1 MSTSQIFKPTPVF
14 TAPVFT
20 TPVFT
25 TPVFTNIVIDS
36 RNMVQVSNYAEFMM
50 EGLENPSIW
59 GYGFRRLKV
68 KISEDNKTHCPY
80 SFTGFSYKEQSGG
93 IFLGMRMNID
103 QNSPVR
109 FIKWDGHSD
118 IMESLGKLMNGLLIV
133 FVNANKN
140 LN

>member
-1 MSTSQIFKPTPVF
+1 MSTSQIFKT
-14 TAPVFT
+14 TPVFT

-36 RNMVQVSNYAEFMM
+36 RNMVQVSNYSKFMM

-59 GYGFRRLKV
+59 GYGFRRIKV

-80 SFTGFSYKEQSGG
+80 SFTSFGYRGQSGNT
-93 IFLGMRMNID
+93 FLGMRMNVVH
-103 QNSPVR
+103 NSPVR
-109 FIKWDGHSD
+109 FIKWDGHVD
-118 IMESLGKLMNGLLIV
+118 IMESLGKLINGLLID
-133 FVNANKN
+133 FINANKS